1 MGYSTKKIAD
11 IAIKDGKD
19 KIIIK
24 GGILQNAAL
33 AVRAINHPLRKKVID
48 LLEENGEM
56 VVTDIYVQLR
66 TEQSVASQHLAI
78 LRNAGFVVTRRD
90 GKFIHYTLNKDRFK
104 NSAELIEKLA

>member
-11 IAIKDGKD
+11 ISIKDGRG
-19 KIIIK
+19 KIVIK

-33 AVRAINHPLRKKVID
+33 AVRAINHPLRKKIID

-56 VVTDIYVQLR
+56 VVTDIYVKLR

-78 LRNAGFVVTRRD
+78 LRNAGFVNTRRD
-90 GKFIHYTLNKDRFK
+90 GKFIHYTLNKERFK

>member
-78 LRNAGFVVTRRD
+78 LRNAGFVITRRD